1 MKLSSLAYT
10 IQTKAGKRNCSPHS
24 SSVRQGQA
32 AGGQWRVTT
41 KWGHLPL
48 TRALEL
54 GPPHWAILSHN
65 THITHVEV
73 YLQRRYELTYIAQ
86 MNYL

>member
-1 MKLSSLAYT
+1 M
-10 IQTKAGKRNCSPHS
+10 
-24 SSVRQGQA
+24 RQGQA

-54 GPPHWAILSHN
+54 GPLHWAILSHI

-73 YLQRRYELTYIAQ
+73 YLQRRYMLTYKFNAHLYMKYIAQ

>member
-1 MKLSSLAYT
+1 MPVSKTTHLSLAY
-10 IQTKAGKRNCSPHS
+10 KAGKRNCSPHS
-24 SSVRQGQA
+24 SSARQGQA

-54 GPPHWAILSHN
+54 GPLHWAILS
-65 THITHVEV
+65 HITHVEV
-73 YLQRRYELTYIAQ
+73 YLQRRYIICSLT
-86 MNYL
+86 